1 MDSGSSWDAT
11 PSWRGLPLIL
21 YDHGARAAD
30 RLRLSSWDLALLL
43 ESSEPCPGARRAE
56 GIEER
61 CTQGKGM
68 RLKVILASAATGWT
82 ENAEAWI
89 AINIKPLGKWWS

>member
-1 MDSGSSWDAT
+1 
-11 PSWRGLPLIL
+11 
-21 YDHGARAAD
+21 
-30 RLRLSSWDLALLL
+30 
-43 ESSEPCPGARRAE
+43 
-56 GIEER
+56 
-61 CTQGKGM
+61 M